1 MCLHAGVKM
10 LLITTVCRIWD
21 ISVLIYLYIFFNNLQ
36 VDVANKKTG
45 KFSKKMCL
53 LKCKVAV

>member
-1 MCLHAGVKM
+1 M

-21 ISVLIYLYIFFNNLQ
+21 ISVLIYLYVFFNNMQ
-36 VDVANKKTG
+36 VDVANKTG